1 MIKNKIYKM
10 KKLLFAICL
19 ILFTVNLSAQETTGR
34 DYGFRL
40 GLTAH
45 PTFGFIKAEGGKG
58 NGVNLGFSYGL
69 IGDFNF
75 AENYSFST
83 GVMITTINGKST
95 EINPAQYTTPGTYD
109 LKYMMQYVELPLTI
123 KLKTG
128 DINDI
133 RWFGQFGLSNGFKI
147 GARQDAKLGGNVVAD
162 DVNASDFT
170 NFYRAGLIIGAGGE
184 FSIDTKT
191 SIMAGLTFNNG
202 FTKLTD
208 SKNSVKNH
216 YVGINFGVFF

>member
-1 MIKNKIYKM
+1 M
-10 KKLLFAICL
+10 KKTLIAIACL
-19 ILFTVNLSAQETTGR
+19 IFTVNAFAQER
-34 DYGFRL
+34 NGFRL

-45 PTFGFIKAEGGKG
+45 PNFGFIKAEGGKG

-69 IGDFNF
+69 LGDFNF
-75 AENYSFST
+75 AENYSFAT
-83 GVMITTINGKST
+83 GLTITTINGKST
-95 EINPAQYTTPGTYD
+95 EINPVQYAAAGTYD
-109 LKYMMQYVELPLTI
+109 LKYMMQYIEVPLTV

-128 DINDI
+128 NINDI
-133 RWFGQFGLSNGFKI
+133 RWFGQFGLSNGFRI

-184 FSIDTKT
+184 FNIDDKT

-202 FTKLTD
+202 FTKLTEN
-208 SKNSVKNH
+208 KYTVKNH
-216 YVGINFGVFF
+216 YVAINVGVFF